1 MTVTSSQ
8 KAYVTPFVAFL
19 LMLCAVDLTGGMATY
34 WVYPAQT
41 ILCGA
46 LLMFFWSRY
55 PIKAPVKLG
64 FTLSIAVI
72 VLLVWISPQE
82 VLGYPRR
89 LDGFDP
95 TRFEG
100 NPPVYLASLALR
112 FVRLVIVAP
121 LVEEVFW
128 RGFLLRYL
136 IREDFESV
144 PFGTFKW
151 TSFLV
156 VTAGFCLE
164 HSPADRPAALITGV
178 LFNLVAYRTRSLS
191 SCVIVHA
198 ATNLLLG
205 IYIVCTGQ
213 WGFW

>member
-1 MTVTSSQ
+1 MTAISSK
-8 KAYVTPFVAFL
+8 KAYVAPFVAFL
-19 LMLCAVDLTGGMATY
+19 LMLCAVDLTGGMAAY

-41 ILCGA
+41 LLCGA
-46 LLMFFWSRY
+46 LLIWFWSRY
-55 PIKAPVKLG
+55 SLKAPVKLVY
-64 FTLSIAVI
+64 TLSIAVI
-72 VLLVWISPQE
+72 VLLIWISPQE
-82 VLGYPRR
+82 VFGYPRR
-89 LDGFDP
+89 LNGFDP
-95 TRFEG
+95 TCFEG
-100 NPPVYLASLALR
+100 NPLIYSASLGLR

-121 LVEEVFW
+121 LVEEIFW

-144 PFGTFKW
+144 PFGTFRW

-164 HSPADRPAALITGV
+164 HSPADRPAALVTAV

-191 SCVIVHA
+191 SCVIAHA
-198 ATNLLLG
+198 ATNLFLG
-205 IYIVCTGQ
+205 IYIMCTGQ